1 MSWSWALWLES
12 DRLASLLPAMTQ
24 EKLDNQR
31 EVVKNERRWSVDN
44 QPYGTWDERIQAKL
58 FPEGHPYHHPT
69 IGSMED
75 LNAASLE
82 DVGEFFATY
91 YAPNNAVLTV
101 AGDFDRDA
109 ALAMVERHFGPIPAN
124 DNLPPPPDMSIPPL
138 IGEALREEVA
148 DRVPLPRIYVAYR
161 MPIFGSDAF
170 DDLSVA
176 SDILGV
182 GRASRLYSRLVRERQ
197 LAQDVS
203 VFPFPIVG
211 GASMFTLWATAKPG
225 VGADQLETALLA
237 EIDQLAAEGPTAVEL
252 ERIANLHAAAVE
264 SSLERIAER
273 ADRLSMYAC
282 LFDQPE
288 RINTEVSRYLAVD
301 ADRVRRAMADT
312 LRPDNRLVLT
322 YLPAEAPV
330 EEAA

>member
-1 MSWSWALWLES
+1 M
-12 DRLASLLPAMTQ
+12 
-24 EKLDNQR
+24 
-31 EVVKNERRWSVDN
+31 
-44 QPYGTWDERIQAKL
+44 
-58 FPEGHPYHHPT
+58 
-69 IGSMED
+69 
-75 LNAASLE
+75 
-82 DVGEFFATY
+82 
-91 YAPNNAVLTV
+91 LTV

-252 ERIANLHAAAVE
+252 ERIAQPACRRGGVQPGAH
-264 SSLERIAER
+264 RR
-273 ADRLSMYAC
+273 ARRS
-282 LFDQPE
+282 
-288 RINTEVSRYLAVD
+288 AVD
-301 ADRVRRAMADT
+301 VCLPVRPAGAHQHRGEP
-312 LRPDNRLVLT
+312 LPGGRRRPG
-322 YLPAEAPV
+322 
-330 EEAA
+330 AARHGRRRCARTTGWC